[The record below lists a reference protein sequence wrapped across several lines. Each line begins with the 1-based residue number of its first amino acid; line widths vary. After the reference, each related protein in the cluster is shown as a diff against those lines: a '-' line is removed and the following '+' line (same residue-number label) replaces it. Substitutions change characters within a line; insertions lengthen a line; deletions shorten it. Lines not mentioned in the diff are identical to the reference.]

1 MKKWGISVVVLL
13 FALAL
18 AACGGQSKETAGAAA
33 PEASL
38 AATATAT
45 AAASVAPSASPS
57 PAAPA
62 EVTIKHQLGET
73 KVKTNPKTVAV
84 FDYGTLDSLD
94 KLGIEVAAV
103 PKGNLPPYLKKY
115 EDAKYQNVGTLVEAD
130 FEKLSAVKPDLIIIS
145 GRLSSKYEE
154 LQKLGP
160 TIYLGLDTAKYMESY
175 ENNAKIIGQIFG
187 KEKEVEAE
195 LAKVKQ
201 SVQELNAKVTADG
214 KNALVIL
221 TTGGKVSAFG
231 PGSRFGLI
239 HDVIGFKAADDK
251 IESSTHGQSVS
262 FEFVAEKNP
271 DYLFVVDRDA
281 VVTSGEGVKPA
292 KELIENSLV
301 KNTNAY
307 KNGKI
312 VYLDPN
318 YWYLS
323 GGGLLSVEAMIK
335 EVSAG
340 F

>member
-1 MKKWGISVVVLL
+1 MMKKWGISVVVLL

-38 AATATAT
+38 AATAT

-201 SVQELNAKVTADG
+201 SVQELNAKVTAEG

-323 GGGLLSVEAMIK
+323 GGGLLSVEDMIK

>member
-1 MKKWGISVVVLL
+1 MMKKWGISVVVLL
-13 FALAL
+13 FVLAL
-18 AACGGQSKETAGAAA
+18 TACGGQSEETTGAAA

-38 AATATAT
+38 AATA
-45 AAASVAPSASPS
+45 AASAAPSASPS

-103 PKGNLPPYLKKY
+103 PKGNLPPYLTKY

-195 LAKVKQ
+195 LDKVKQ

-239 HDVIGFKAADDK
+239 HDVIGFKPADDK
-251 IESSTHGQSVS
+251 IESSTHGQSIS